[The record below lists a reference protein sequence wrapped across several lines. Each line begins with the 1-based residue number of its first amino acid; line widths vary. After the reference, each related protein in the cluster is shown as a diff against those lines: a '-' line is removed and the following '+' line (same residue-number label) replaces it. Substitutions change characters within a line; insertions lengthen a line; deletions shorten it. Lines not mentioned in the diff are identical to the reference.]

1 MFFVRTAAETDL
13 ERVREI
19 LLVTYHATYDQLVGS
34 ETVDMI
40 CAEHF
45 SPDALADLR
54 DLPSSEFLVADN
66 GEVVG
71 GMAYATQSGKVIT
84 LHQLHV
90 HPLYHGGKT
99 GLHLMIEIENSF
111 LDAETVRAGDE
122 LAFGYTSATDTNLA
136 VFDVDG
142 GKATSIFPAGAE
154 TFSAAAGVDVEL
166 DVAVALDGSTS
177 EESIVAVFCEQPQ
190 PIDVLREPLE
200 AGSALP
206 TGCEA
211 TWTALPKER
220 R

>member
-45 SPDALADLR
+45 SSAALSALR

-111 LDAETVRAGDE
+111 LDAETVRVE
-122 LAFGYTSATDTNLA
+122 
-136 VFDVDG
+136 V
-142 GKATSIFPAGAE
+142 PANSEQAIGFFKKYGFAQISSDSSGTHHLPGVAMIAMEKPVLYAE
-154 TFSAAAGVDVEL
+154 D
-166 DVAVALDGSTS
+166 
-177 EESIVAVFCEQPQ
+177 
-190 PIDVLREPLE
+190 
-200 AGSALP
+200 
-206 TGCEA
+206 
-211 TWTALPKER
+211 
-220 R
+220 